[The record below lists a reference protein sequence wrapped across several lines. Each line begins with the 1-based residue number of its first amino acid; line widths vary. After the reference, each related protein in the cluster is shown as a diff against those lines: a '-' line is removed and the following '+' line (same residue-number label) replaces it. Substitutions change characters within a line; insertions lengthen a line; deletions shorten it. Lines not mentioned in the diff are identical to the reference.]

1 MPAID
6 LMVRLESWR
15 PKRFVADHACLHK
28 QLTKRY
34 EHAQSK
40 HAQYLLEIAGRAGK
54 ANERVTQVTARQQ
67 VMLTWARR
75 FVLEKH
81 LLADERLNARRQ
93 ALEQA
98 RAAQRTRRQAMAAAA
113 HRARHARLAPVTSL
127 DDHRPTPVLVPSA
140 SLTLVDDADA
150 DEDEEVEG
158 DETDDED
165 EETDEEDEETD
176 DESDDESPALVPDFE
191 IRVDTPFRNRAP
203 PVVEYVAMTARGG
216 MPGATRPVFQSIEN
230 LIDHRPS

>member
-1 MPAID
+1 M
-6 LMVRLESWR
+6 
-15 PKRFVADHACLHK
+15 
-28 QLTKRY
+28 LTTMNFTPR
-34 EHAQSK
+34 AQ

-140 SLTLVDDADA
+140 SLTLVDGADA
-150 DEDEEVEG
+150 DEDELFTL
-158 DETDDED
+158 DEIVGCNRFCRQLPGML
-165 EETDEEDEETD
+165 
-176 DESDDESPALVPDFE
+176 PAAL
-191 IRVDTPFRNRAP
+191 N
-203 PVVEYVAMTARGG
+203 ARK
-216 MPGATRPVFQSIEN
+216 R
-230 LIDHRPS
+230 